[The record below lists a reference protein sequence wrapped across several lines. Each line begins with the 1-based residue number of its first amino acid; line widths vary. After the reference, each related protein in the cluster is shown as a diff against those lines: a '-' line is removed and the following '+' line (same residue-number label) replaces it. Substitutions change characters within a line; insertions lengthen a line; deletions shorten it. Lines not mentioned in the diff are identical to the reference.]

1 MNKESVNNSIVVAI
15 GLAAIISIAVFIIN
29 ENREDYMLAS
39 KAAEATDSAINQ
51 QKYIAMKKLA
61 IQLKAKQEELSGVK
75 KELGGAREDLAS
87 SKKKLDTI
95 RAVVQ

>member
-1 MNKESVNNSIVVAI
+1 MNKDSAVVAV
-15 GLAAIISIAVFIIN
+15 GLVLILYISIFIIN

-39 KAAEATDSAINQ
+39 KATEVTDSVINQ

-61 IQLKAKQEELSGVK
+61 NQIRVKQEELSGVK
-75 KELGGAREDLAS
+75 KELGGVREELGA

-95 RAVVQ
+95 KAVVD